1 MQATLDAAEF
11 LHEHA
16 QGLGGLL
23 GIEIVSASK
32 ERVVGEMPVGPR
44 VFTVGG
50 RVHGGAIMAFA
61 DTLAAYGAVLN
72 LPAGCTTTTL
82 ESKTNFF
89 APGRPS
95 ALRGEAT
102 PLHVGRTTSVWQTLI
117 ANAGG
122 EQVALV
128 VQTQMVLQR
137 QREAHDGA
145 RGVAVAASSA
155 KPVAEGHGDGG
166 VETADAR
173 RKRIFQAA
181 CKVISQKGFAKAT
194 VREIATAAGMPVPT
208 MYLYVRSKEDI
219 LALIYDTYLEEIK
232 ASVSRAAREGG
243 SAMEKLRAAIAANMQ
258 SFDRHHRYIKLMYQ
272 ETKSL
277 SPEAQRRVLDHERTY
292 IRLWR
297 DIIAEGVRSGEF
309 DVADAELT
317 ANLIPLVCA
326 VWPLRFWS
334 VGRFGL
340 QGVQDGILQ
349 LVLDGIRKRAGSA
362 A

>member
-1 MQATLDAAEF
+1 MDAAEF

-23 GIEIVSASK
+23 GIEIVSASR
-32 ERVVGEMPVGPR
+32 ERVVGEMAVGPR
-44 VFTVGG
+44 LFTAGG
-50 RVHGGAIMAFA
+50 RVHGGAIMALA

-89 APGRPS
+89 APGR
-95 ALRGEAT
+95 AGTLRGEAT
-102 PLHVGRTTSVWQTLI
+102 PLHLGRTTSVWQTLVT
-117 ANAGG
+117 NAGG

-128 VQTQMVLQR
+128 VQTQMVLR
-137 QREAHDGA
+137 KEREARESQRE
-145 RGVAVAASSA
+145 VAVAASPA
-155 KPVAEGHGDGG
+155 TVAAQGQGDGG
-166 VETADAR
+166 VETAEAR
-173 RKRIFQAA
+173 RRRIFQAA
-181 CKVISQKGFAKAT
+181 CQVISRKGFAKAS

-232 ASVSRAAREGG
+232 ANVSRAAREGA
-243 SAMEKLRAAIAANMQ
+243 SAMEKLQAAIAANMQ

-297 DIIAEGVRSGEF
+297 DIIAEGVQRGEF
-309 DVADAELT
+309 DVTDAELI
-317 ANLIPLVCA
+317 ANFIPLICA

-340 QGVQDGILQ
+340 KGVQDGILQ
-349 LVLDGIRKRAGSA
+349 LILDGIRKRAGGA